1 MSDSW
6 VEACAKSGAFVEP
19 REHLLQDPA
28 AEKKFGF
35 SLAGAHDAAQQ
46 GLLLSGVSVL
56 LTPGVWSLKE
66 LPSCLFPPVRC
77 KGPSCHVASSTPVD
91 RAAGTVEIASFRV
104 QGSVSTACHT

>member
-19 REHLLQDPA
+19 REHQLQDPA

-56 LTPGVWSLKE
+56 LTPGV
-66 LPSCLFPPVRC
+66 C
-77 KGPSCHVASSTPVD
+77 GP
-91 RAAGTVEIASFRV
+91 
-104 QGSVSTACHT
+104 